1 MSCLFVRPRDRIRL
15 ILHRILCLK
24 GDIME
29 ALANFFESI
38 NKALGVKGPSELIFH
53 PVFIG
58 SCVIAFIY
66 FVIARM
72 KYFALAVGGLMGG
85 SLVVHYLY
93 PTSTQN
99 LSQLIQFLG
108 ALGVLALVLVYVG
121 FVRD

>member
-1 MSCLFVRPRDRIRL
+1 
-15 ILHRILCLK
+15 
-24 GDIME
+24 ME

-38 NKALGVKGPSELIFH
+38 NRALGVKGPSELVFH

-58 SCVIAFIY
+58 FCIVAFIY

-72 KYFALAVGGLMGG
+72 KYFALVIGGLMGG
-85 SLVVHYLY
+85 AIVVHYLY

-108 ALGVLALVLVYVG
+108 ALGVLALLLVYIG